1 MIEPKYPTGEIVWA
15 RYLNKV
21 GETICIIT
29 SKESRDCYFLY
40 DLIDGKFVK
49 RGKAK
54 EPPELVEKFNVRER
68 MKTAE

>member
-1 MIEPKYPTGEIVWA
+1 MEPKYPAGEIAWV
-15 RYLNKV
+15 RYLNKA

-54 EPPELVEKFNVRER
+54 EPPELIEKFNVYKR